1 MQAADTQQ
9 FDLDAVRAKYQAER
23 DKRVRADG
31 NEQYKEVTGDFA
43 YFVDDPYIDEVVQ
56 RAPEKRDVEV
66 VIIGGG
72 FGGMLSA
79 VRLKQQGIDDVL
91 ILEKGRRFRRH
102 LVLEP
107 LSLVLLAI
115 LNPIF
120 IFHSWKKPV
129 SCRSKNIQMHL
140 RRWPIA
146 ARLPRLL
153 SWLTKR

>member
-107 LSLVLLAI
+107 LSRC
-115 LNPIF
+115 F
-120 IFHSWKKPV
+120 
-129 SCRSKNIQMHL
+129 L
-140 RRWPIA
+140 RY
-146 ARLPRLL
+146 
-153 SWLTKR
+153 